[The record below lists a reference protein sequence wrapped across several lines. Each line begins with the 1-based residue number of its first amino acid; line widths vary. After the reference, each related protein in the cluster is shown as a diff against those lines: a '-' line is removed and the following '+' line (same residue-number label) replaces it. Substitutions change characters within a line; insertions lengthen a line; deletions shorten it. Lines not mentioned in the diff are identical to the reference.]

1 MKVSAPLVIATA
13 PVLETLIR
21 PNFFKFFDILSISL
35 LRAVI
40 CITHDLFVLSNI
52 TALYFLQ
59 AFKAL
64 FILVK
69 FPTNLNK
76 ATSLKI
82 ETGVSYNPEKL
93 AVELQKIVVSNFELF
108 IQNPE
113 KLLNDYNKLL
123 FRKSKTIKYKSKT
136 IKINEG
142 DIVSVDQYGKF
153 LIRNVNGIVKKF
165 KENEIKLNY

>member
-1 MKVSAPLVIATA
+1 MDFT
-13 PVLETLIR
+13 TL
-21 PNFFKFFDILSISL
+21 P
-35 LRAVI
+35 
-40 CITHDLFVLSNI
+40 
-52 TALYFLQ
+52 
-59 AFKAL
+59 
-64 FILVK
+64 
-69 FPTNLNK
+69 K

-93 AVELQKIVVSNFELF
+93 AVELQKILVSNFELF

-123 FRKSKTIKYKSKT
+123 FRKSKTINYKSKT

-153 LIRNVNGIVKKF
+153 LIRDVNGIVKKF